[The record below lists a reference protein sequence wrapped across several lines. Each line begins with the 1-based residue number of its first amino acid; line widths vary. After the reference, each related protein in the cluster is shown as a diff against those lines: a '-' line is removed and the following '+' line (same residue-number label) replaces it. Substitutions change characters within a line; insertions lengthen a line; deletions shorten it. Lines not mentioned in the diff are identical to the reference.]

1 VVNVHKT
8 KLSKRRKEIMAM
20 RGFKVIAIIGILT
33 ALPLAVQAALPEGVV
48 KSAVENEVDLAFEP
62 ADFQGTTYS
71 DSWLNDRMQ
80 INTEKR
86 LMTLDLDLLL
96 EPFKQRPGVQWWV
109 GEHIGKF
116 LHAASYAYRFTG
128 DDRIKERMEYAVK
141 ELISCQL
148 DNGYLGTYVE
158 KDQFYQGDGV
168 DWRGPIW
175 DVWMHK
181 YNLIGLL
188 SYYQVTGDKKA
199 LKASKRAADLLHETF
214 AVKGNSLRRA
224 SAHVGMA
231 ATSVLEPMAT
241 LYRLTGEQKY
251 LDFCHYIIKSWDRE
265 DDPST
270 EAKEEG
276 SGILKSLLDD
286 GRVVDTAN
294 KKSYEMMS
302 NLVGLLELYR
312 VDPDKRYLK
321 ACENAWN
328 DIATKRLYIT
338 GTASYNEHFDED
350 HLLRP
355 GRECAE
361 GCVTVTWLQLT
372 THLLELTGEVKYA
385 DALESTIYN
394 ALTGAESPYDGEV
407 TYYTP
412 LIGYKGFGES
422 SHDPSLPG
430 ISCCSS
436 SIPRGIAMIPEVSS
450 GTLNGKPTLLQ
461 YIPGKHA
468 LHYGKGAGRIHVDLV
483 VRGNYPDSGD
493 LEIEVKPEKVMQF
506 PLVLRVPAWSKG
518 YEASVAGET
527 YTASAKRLIEID
539 RKWSPGDTIQVSIP
553 LAIRLVRDT
562 DKSSNMVAF
571 ARGPQVLAADESVK
585 AAGGIPE
592 EGWWDE
598 TVLYNCAVRQW
609 DYQKVLL
616 LVPFADVGQT
626 KADYTT
632 LHYGVESLEGGARTV
647 DISAAVQAFA
657 PGWSIRNC
665 LDDSNPGLNAE
676 VRGKKNVL
684 VTHPLNEAAGCE
696 LYGTV
701 TVPEGQSTL
710 RLVVGHHEEGDW
722 TLLVKANG
730 TFLLE
735 TTIGP
740 EASVDGWMQV
750 DVNLSKFAGG
760 ETSLSLY
767 NLANGWHD
775 EAGYWASI
783 EMVTD

>member
-1 VVNVHKT
+1 M
-8 KLSKRRKEIMAM
+8 SR
-20 RGFKVIAIIGILT
+20 RGFALVKPLAVIAIMGIL
-33 ALPLAVQAALPEGVV
+33 AALPPVAQALPADVV
-48 KSAVENEVDLAFEP
+48 KPAVEDKVEFAFEP
-62 ADFQGTTYS
+62 ADLRETTYG
-71 DSWLNDRMQ
+71 DSWIHDRMQ
-80 INTEKR
+80 INVEKR
-86 LMTLDLDLLL
+86 LLILDLDLLL
-96 EPFKQRPGVQWWV
+96 EPFAQRPGVQWWV

-116 LHAASYAYRFTG
+116 LHAASYAYLFTG
-128 DDRIKERMEYAVK
+128 DERIKERMEYAVK

-158 KDQFYQGDGV
+158 KDQFYQGDGGE
-168 DWRGPIW
+168 WRDPIW
-175 DVWMHK
+175 DVWMNK

-188 SYYQVTGDKKA
+188 SYYQVTGDKSA
-199 LKASKRAADLLHETF
+199 LEASKRAADLLHETF
-214 AVKGNSLRRA
+214 VVKGNSLRRA

-241 LYRLTGEQKY
+241 LYRLTGEQRY
-251 LDFCHYIIKSWDRE
+251 LDFCHYIIESWDRKE
-265 DDPST
+265 DPST

-276 SGILKSLLDD
+276 SGILKSLLDH
-286 GRVVDTAN
+286 GRVFDTAN

-312 VDPDKRYLK
+312 VDPDERYLT
-321 ACENAWN
+321 ACKNAWN
-328 DIATKRLYIT
+328 DIATNRLYIT

-385 DALESTIYN
+385 DALERTTYN

-436 SIPRGIAMIPEVSS
+436 SIPRGIAMIPEFSS

-468 LHYGKGAGRIHVDLV
+468 LHFAKGDVILNVS
-483 VRGNYPDSGD
+483 GNYPDSGD
-493 LEIEVKPEKVMQF
+493 IEIAVDPEKAMSF
-506 PLVLRVPAWSKG
+506 PLVLRAPEWAEGFQASVDGKT
-518 YEASVAGET
+518 YEASDN
-527 YTASAKRLIEID
+527 RLIEIE
-539 RKWSPGDTIQVSIP
+539 REWTPGDKVQVTVP
-553 LAIRLVRDT
+553 MGIRLVPDT
-562 DKSSNMVAF
+562 DKSSKMVAF
-571 ARGPQVLAADESVK
+571 ARGPQILAADESVK

-592 EGWWDE
+592 KGWWDQ

-626 KADYTT
+626 KAEYTA
-632 LHYGVESLEGGARTV
+632 LHHGIEALEGGARAV
-647 DISAAVQAFA
+647 DIAADVEQFL
-657 PGWSIRNC
+657 PGWSARNC
-665 LDDSNPGLNAE
+665 LDDGNPGINAE
-676 VRGKKNVL
+676 VRGKKDVL
-684 VTHPLNEAAGCE
+684 VTHPLNESAGCE
-696 LYGTV
+696 LYGPV
-701 TVPEGQSTL
+701 TVSEGQSTL

-740 EASVDGWMQV
+740 EASEEGWMTV
-750 DVNLSKFAGG
+750 DVDLSKFAGS
-760 ETSLSLY
+760 EVSMSLF

-775 EAGYWASI
+775 EAGYWGSI
-783 EMVTD
+783 DIVAD

>member
-1 VVNVHKT
+1 MNHGK
-8 KLSKRRKEIMAM
+8 KSMIRIELK
-20 RGFKVIAIIGILT
+20 KVILIIFIVGSFC
-33 ALPLAVQAALPEGVV
+33 QAALALPGHVV
-48 KSAVENEVDLAFEP
+48 KPAVEDKVEFAFEP
-62 ADFQGTTYS
+62 ADFQKTTYG
-71 DSWLNDRMQ
+71 DSWIHDRMQ
-80 INTEKR
+80 INVEKR
-86 LMTLDLDLLL
+86 LLTLDLDLLL

-116 LHAASYAYRFTG
+116 LHAASYAYRFT
-128 DDRIKERMEYAVK
+128 DDERLKKRMRYAVK
-141 ELISCQL
+141 ELLSTQL
-148 DNGYLGTYVE
+148 PNGYLGTYEE
-158 KDQFYQGDGV
+158 KDQFYQGDGE

-188 SYYQVTGDKKA
+188 SYYQATGDSSA
-199 LKASKRAADLLHETF
+199 LKASRRAADLLYDTF
-214 AVKGNSLRRA
+214 VVQKKSFRRA

-241 LYRLTGEQKY
+241 LYRFTGEQRY
-251 LDFCHYIIKSWDRE
+251 LDFCHYIIESWDQR

-270 EAKEEG
+270 EAKEQG
-276 SGILKSLLDD
+276 SGILKSLLDH
-286 GRVVDTAN
+286 GRVFDTAN
-294 KKSYEMMS
+294 KKAYEMTS

-312 VDPDKRYLK
+312 VDPDDRYLI
-321 ACENAWN
+321 ACKRAWD

-350 HLLRP
+350 HSLRP

-372 THLLELTGEVKYA
+372 THLLELTGDLKYA
-385 DALESTIYN
+385 DALERTLYN
-394 ALTGAESPYDGEV
+394 ALTGAESPFDGEV

-436 SIPRGIAMIPEVSS
+436 SVPRGIAMIPEFAS
-450 GTLNGKPTLLQ
+450 GSLNGRPALLQ
-461 YIPGKHA
+461 YIPGTHA
-468 LHYGKGAGRIHVDLV
+468 LHYGKGTGRINVDLV
-483 VRGNYPDSGD
+483 VRGSYPDSGD

-553 LAIRLVRDT
+553 LAIRLVPDT

-609 DYQKVLL
+609 DYQKVIL

-626 KADYTT
+626 KADYTA

-657 PGWSIRNC
+657 PGWSVRNC

-730 TFLLE
+730 AFLLE

-783 EMVTD
+783 EMATD